1 MTALIASAAI
11 SPFAADPCTG
21 AIGVVNGAIRRED
34 RHLTLTREA
43 TGHVTRAGRWLA
55 RVQVRVRA
63 TPPLTRRRH
72 RPGSRAADGGI
83 APVVVPPGA
92 KGCRPWPR

>member
-43 TGHVTRAGRWLA
+43 TGHVTRAGHWLNG
-55 RVQVRVRA
+55 VGVRA
-63 TPPLTRRRH
+63 PH
-72 RPGSRAADGGI
+72 RS
-83 APVVVPPGA
+83 APTGRETTLA
-92 KGCRPWPR
+92 